1 MNYGSLGAQQDQI
14 VQNNGEPSLLTQEE
28 NDALQPKDVKV
39 ENPWIYEQTHQE
51 YLQNIKVSVNRQVST
66 KLLLHA

>member
-1 MNYGSLGAQQDQI
+1 MMADDSMKYGSFTGAQDQI

-28 NDALQPKDVKV
+28 NDALQPKEVKV

-51 YLQNIKVSVNRQVST
+51 YLQNIKVSTQI
-66 KLLLHA
+66 A